1 MCLTAAAPPSARRA
15 SNGSMARC
23 HRLKSDPD
31 LGYTYNPRTMRMRTA
46 GDRGVRNQ
54 LDEDLVDTSLD
65 LAWTSPPAG
74 TEWVE
79 DRGVRRDYDAD
90 ARAWTASPIRL
101 LVASEPFAQGG
112 LRLAYRGRELVAE
125 SAADGARAATVD
137 VARRPWAEHGV
148 VAAPGL
154 TYELVGAAD
163 DDDAAA
169 SEESPTPRGA
179 IDVVIK
185 QWAEPGA
192 APERTFGEVAA
203 QAVAARCARRFND
216 ACAARGLA
224 TRVSFARAC
233 VLELDGYPE
242 PLACEPCLPGAFVK
256 HTDNLGHEC
265 GAPTLGEGLC
275 LSCCGCL
282 EASATLS
289 DIALAFSYFTWADSG
304 GALVVCDIQG
314 VGLCFTDPQIHTA
327 DGRGF
332 GLGNLGQSGID
343 RFLKGYRHGPMA
355 RRLGLHARK
364 RAVAAPAAPSE
375 LLFPSVIA
383 PPDAKKPMTSIRVSL
398 EEESDGAARGALAP
412 LSEVDASERIAA

>member
-1 MCLTAAAPPSARRA
+1 MPWRYVIMTLGCLANIIAYSDR
-15 SNGSMARC
+15 SNLSLAIVPIQREYGLSEGDVGVA
-23 HRLKSDPD
+23 
-31 LGYTYNPRTMRMRTA
+31 LGGFFMGYIFTQVLGGY
-46 GDRGVRNQ
+46 
-54 LDEDLVDTSLD
+54 
-65 LAWTSPPAG
+65 LAFHLGPKRVLIFA
-74 TEWVE
+74 
-79 DRGVRRDYDAD
+79 
-90 ARAWTASPIRL
+90 
-101 LVASEPFAQGG
+101 VAFW
-112 LRLAYRGRELVAE
+112 
-125 SAADGARAATVD
+125 SAATI
-137 VARRPWAEHGV
+137 
-148 VAAPGL
+148 L
-154 TYELVGAAD
+154 TP
-163 DDDAAA
+163 AAA
-169 SEESPTPRGA
+169 SCGL
-179 IDVVIK
+179 
-185 QWAEPGA
+185 GML
-192 APERTFGEVAA
+192 
-203 QAVAARCARRFND
+203 VAARVAI
-216 ACAARGLA
+216 G
-224 TRVSFARAC
+224 
-233 VLELDGYPE
+233 
-242 PLACEPCLPGAFVK
+242 
-256 HTDNLGHEC
+256 
-265 GAPTLGEGLC
+265 LGEGLC

>member
-1 MCLTAAAPPSARRA
+1 
-15 SNGSMARC
+15 MARC

-31 LGYTYNPRTMRMRTA
+31 LGYKFNPRTMRMRTA

-65 LAWTSPPAG
+65 LAWASPPPG
-74 TEWVE
+74 TAWVE
-79 DRGVRRDYDAD
+79 DRGVRREYDAD
-90 ARAWTASPIRL
+90 ARSWTASPIRL

-125 SAADGARAATVD
+125 NAADGARAATVD
-137 VARRPWAEHGV
+137 VARRPWAERGV
-148 VAAPGL
+148 VSAPEL
-154 TYELVGAAD
+154 TYELVGAD
-163 DDDAAA
+163 
-169 SEESPTPRGA
+169 
-179 IDVVIK
+179 DVVIK
-185 QWAEPGA
+185 QWIEPGA

-203 QAVAARCARRFND
+203 QAVAAQCARRFND

-224 TRVSFARAC
+224 TRVSFAPAS

-242 PLACEPCLPGAFVK
+242 PLACEPCLPAGAFVK

-265 GAPTLGEGLC
+265 GMPTLGEGLC

-282 EASATLS
+282 EASASLC
-289 DIALAFSYFTWADSG
+289 DIALAFSYFTFADSG
-304 GALVVCDIQG
+304 GSLVVCDIQG

-355 RRLGLHARK
+355 RRLGLHTRK
-364 RAVAAPAAPSE
+364 RAVAVPAAPSE
-375 LLFPSVIA
+375 LLFPGVVA
-383 PPDAKKPMTSIRVSL
+383 PLDAKKPMTPIRVCL
-398 EEESDGAARGALAP
+398 EEESDGPAAQGAPAP